1 MIHGIGIDLVQLDR
15 FARFARD
22 HRDRLPHMFSPWERA
37 QPARLPEAFAVK
49 EATLKAL
56 GGLSGWE
63 LDWREIALAADGRL
77 RLHGSTRAHAARLG
91 VKGIT
96 GSVARRADACVIAT
110 AIATR

>member
-22 HRDRLPHMFSPWERA
+22 HHDRLPAMFSPWERA
-37 QPARLPEAFAVK
+37 QPARLPTAFAVK

-56 GGLSGWE
+56 GGLSGWD
-63 LDWREIALAADGRL
+63 LDWREIALGPDGRL
-77 RLHGSTRAHAARLG
+77 RLRGSTRAHAERLG
-91 VKGIT
+91 VTGIS
-96 GSVARRADACVIAT
+96 GSVTRLPDACVIAT